1 MVTLR
6 REFKKDLVEKVVN
19 VLNATEEKTSSVA
32 V

>member
-1 MVTLR
+1 MITLR

>member
-1 MVTLR
+1 MITLR
-6 REFKKDLVEKVVN
+6 KEFKEDLVEKVVN